1 MDSIISCLQIDGT
14 ALHRD
19 IGLTVNRIFG
29 SARHIKGAVPGNRKI
44 RLCVDSRLILLRTAP
59 EIRDR
64 ILAAVLQY
72 QSNRAAALKQQRCI
86 GRVADLEAVEN
97 QGDLRA
103 FLCIHQELS
112 FLKGSA
118 QQIGSGFPDAH
129 LSVFRNRTVA
139 CYNNAVTARRNLR
152 CALGVRKR

>member
-1 MDSIISCLQIDGT
+1 MDSIIACLQIDGT
-14 ALHRD
+14 AQHRD

-44 RLCVDSRLILLRTAP
+44 RLCVDSRLIFLRTAP

-72 QSNRAAALKQQRCI
+72 QSNRTATLKQQRCI
-86 GRVADLEAVEN
+86 GRVADLKAVES
-97 QGDLRA
+97 QGNLRP
-103 FLCIHQELS
+103 FLGIHQELT
-112 FLKGSA
+112 FLKRSA
-118 QQIGSGFPDAH
+118 QQIGSGFSDGH